1 MRVSTSM
8 TESTASVP
16 TSGKMAASISANGR
30 TANNTEKASTDMPM
44 GRRGKA
50 DGRRA
55 REFAGWMELKELLA
69 RLSEKGQLNRFR
81 ASMKIICA
89 YFKF

>member
-69 RLSEKGQLNRFR
+69 RLSEKGQLDRFR

>member
-1 MRVSTSM
+1 M
-8 TESTASVP
+8 TERTASVP
-16 TSGKMAASISANGR
+16 MSGKMAASISANGR
-30 TANNTEKASTDMPM
+30 TENSTEKASTDMPM

-69 RLSEKGQLNRFR
+69 KLSEKGQLDRFR